1 MTQDW
6 AAVARGAASD
16 AGGVDPLL
24 LGSFL
29 QTVAEVSGSGRRLR
43 RRELEQ
49 CSSRGAEAAIA
60 GVPLRALV
68 DLYLSACWRLW
79 SELPTVASGDA
90 AAVRAAGLGVL
101 RAADDGVAALAEGY
115 QHARNDLA
123 RRQESMRREVVEALL
138 AGGPAAA
145 AVLGPAAD
153 LGIDLASPHAVV
165 VARRTAASFDDAT
178 VASVP
183 RRLERALRGRHGDA
197 QPLVVVRSGLLVA
210 IVAAPDAAAVTFVGD
225 RLDTVLGAVAGG
237 DEAAWRAAA
246 GKSLR
251 GAEGVRVSYDQALEA
266 LDLATALRL
275 PAAFVHA
282 GDLAV
287 HRVLLRDREAA
298 LELVAS
304 ALGPLAG
311 ARGGAAVLL
320 ETLEAYYES
329 GAVATDAARRLHL
342 SVRAVTYRLAR
353 VEELLGRDPTEAA
366 GRFELHAAVLA
377 ARLLGWPDA
386 PTAVGGAAG

>member
-6 AAVARGAASD
+6 ADVARGAATD

-29 QTVAEVSGSGRRLR
+29 TTVAEVSGSGRRLR

-49 CSSRGAEAAIA
+49 CSSRGADAALA

-79 SELPTVASGDA
+79 GELPAAASDDA

-123 RRQESMRREVVEALL
+123 RRHESMRREVVEALL
-138 AGGPAAA
+138 AGGGAAA

-165 VARRTAASFDDAT
+165 VARRSDASFDEPAA
-178 VASVP
+178 ASVP

-197 QPLVVVRSGLLVA
+197 QPLVVVRSGVLVA

-225 RLDTVLGAVAGG
+225 RLGAVLSEVLGS
-237 DEAAWRAAA
+237 DEAGWRGEA

-266 LDLATALRL
+266 LDLASALRL
-275 PAAFVHA
+275 PARFVRA

-298 LELVAS
+298 LELVS
-304 ALGPLAG
+304 TALAPLAG
-311 ARGGAAVLL
+311 ARGGAPVLL

-329 GAVATDAARRLHL
+329 GAVATEAARRLHL

-353 VEELLGRDPTEAA
+353 VEELLGRDPTDPA

-377 ARLLGWPDA
+377 ARLLGWPDVA
-386 PTAVGGAAG
+386 SPAGPATA